1 VGGGLSL
8 RQRLHGLLVWTAGGA
23 LLLATAA
30 DTLAMLGR
38 HLHVPLLGSIEI
50 VQAAVLV
57 ASAGA
62 LLIATVFDSHARVHL
77 LQRLPMRVLRQ
88 LGSLHTLAGAGV
100 VLALLA
106 GSAWITADLW
116 HGHEESELL
125 RIPWLPLRLIV
136 LLMLLSLLG
145 VLLRRLFAGR
155 RP

>member
-1 VGGGLSL
+1 MNF

-23 LLLATAA
+23 LLLAMAT

-38 HLHVPLLGSIEI
+38 HLHLPLLGSIEI
-50 VQAAVLV
+50 VQAAVLI
-57 ASAGA
+57 AAAGA
-62 LLIATVFDSHARVHL
+62 LLIATIFDSHARVHL
-77 LQRLPMRVLRQ
+77 LQRLPTRVLRQ
-88 LGSLHTLAGAGV
+88 LGSVNTLAGISV

-116 HGHEESELL
+116 NGHEESELL

-145 VLLRRLFAGR
+145 VQLRRLFAAR